1 LTSAVEQLHL
11 LYLYE
16 IYYTEPKTI
25 SLPYKQ
31 LYRVAKK
38 ASEYITAYYI
48 LQLISVFLARNV

>member
-1 LTSAVEQLHL
+1 